1 MIFLTTSQDTSY
13 WLEVIKLIALFTP
26 INIVVQLFLYA
37 LIAAGHQMK
46 NELPPGVEKTDE
58 PQNDYDASKYT
69 LKVALL
75 SFLITGV
82 IIYLIK
88 YDRYFYMSS
97 YALGIAIAAIWLY
110 AEHMTPDWQKGGGM
124 DAIFGRRSFNIPSNL
139 TIIVKQTESD
149 DDKKESEK
157 ESNDSELEPEDAP
170 EQSEPER

>member
-13 WLEVIKLIALFTP
+13 WLEVIKLIALFFP

-75 SFLITGV
+75 SYLITGV

-97 YALGIAIAAIWLY
+97 YALGIAIGAIWLY
-110 AEHMTPDWQKGGGM
+110 ADHMTPDWKQGGGM

-157 ESNDSELEPEDAP
+157 ESNDSEPEPEDAP

>member
-13 WLEVIKLIALFTP
+13 WLEVIKLIALFFP

-75 SFLITGV
+75 SYLITGV

-97 YALGIAIAAIWLY
+97 YALGIAIGAIWLY
-110 AEHMTPDWQKGGGM
+110 ADHMTPDWKQGGGM

-157 ESNDSELEPEDAP
+157 ESNDSEPQDAP